1 MQSKKKKF
9 KSKRPILPLL
19 EIDGVH
25 LHIKGSVYSHSIE
38 THLN

>member
-1 MQSKKKKF
+1 MKCRAKKKEF

-25 LHIKGSVYSHSIE
+25 LHIKGSIPAA
-38 THLN
+38 